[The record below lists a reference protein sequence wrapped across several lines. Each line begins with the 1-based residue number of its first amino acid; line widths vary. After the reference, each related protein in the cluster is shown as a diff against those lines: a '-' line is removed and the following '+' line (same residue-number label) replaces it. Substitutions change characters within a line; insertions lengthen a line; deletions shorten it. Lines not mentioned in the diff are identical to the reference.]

1 MQIGE
6 KVLSVNSDGETI
18 FSEVLMFLDRVT
30 NETRE
35 FVQIKTKSG
44 AKLRVTPAHLLP
56 VWKPQQHETK
66 YLYADQVEEGDFLL
80 VNVNNNLEPQS
91 VTEVR
96 AVLARGFIAPLTR
109 EGTVV
114 VNSIAASCYA
124 LVNSQSLAH
133 ISFMPFRTIKTI
145 SNWFSS
151 DRQQLQRRKDDSKQN
166 GIHWYAKTLYRIKDF
181 VLPDKFVYNPL
192 RK

>member
-1 MQIGE
+1 LQVGE
-6 KVLSVNSDGETI
+6 KVLSVNSDGETT

-35 FVQIKTKSG
+35 FVQIKTNGG

-80 VNVNNNLEPQS
+80 VNVNNNLEPQR

-96 AVLARGFIAPLTR
+96 AVLARGFIAPLTS

-151 DRQQLQRRKDDSKQN
+151 DRQQLQRRAGSKQN
-166 GIHWYAKTLYRIKDF
+166 GIHWYAEALYTIKDY
-181 VLPDKFVYNPL
+181 VLPEKFVYNPL